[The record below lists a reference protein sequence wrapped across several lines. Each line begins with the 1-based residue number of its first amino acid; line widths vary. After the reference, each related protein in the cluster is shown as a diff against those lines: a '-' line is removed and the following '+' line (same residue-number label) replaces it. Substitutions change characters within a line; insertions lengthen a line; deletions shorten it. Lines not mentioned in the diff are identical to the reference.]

1 MEEGDFQE
9 PMKDDKEL
17 GVNRDWGDGWNN
29 RELDVRQ
36 AKFVD
41 RDSSQQMQYCII
53 TNANVCN
60 KTWLNIL
67 TACLQWAEDRL
78 TQ

>member
-1 MEEGDFQE
+1 
-9 PMKDDKEL
+9 MKDDKEL

-41 RDSSQQMQYCII
+41 RDSSRQNAILYHYQRQRVQQNLVKY
-53 TNANVCN
+53 TYGLPAVGG
-60 KTWLNIL
+60 
-67 TACLQWAEDRL
+67 R
-78 TQ
+78 